1 MNTTHC
7 SRFAETLAQLP
18 DGPWPEAAASHLH
31 SCPQCRALLEELEAI
46 RIAGHELGSSEPDPP
61 EHIWVLLRDQ
71 LQSEG
76 LIREA
81 QQTDWFTDWFG
92 FSPRFALGGA
102 YVALLAIAGSL
113 VGLHGAR
120 PSAIRLDGVRPG
132 LAASSLSMNSGAL
145 TSELNKTL
153 DGDLD
158 RVVASLSEENAPL
171 ATSVRQNLGVVDNL
185 ILLCEKSVRENP
197 DNPMAREYLY
207 GAYQQKATL
216 LAAAMDRTTLEN
228 R

>member
-1 MNTTHC
+1 MNTTQC
-7 SRFAETLAQLP
+7 TRFADTLAQRP
-18 DGPWPEAAASHLH
+18 DGPWPEAAASHLD
-31 SCPQCRALLEELEAI
+31 SCPQCRSLLEELEAI

-61 EHIWVLLRDQ
+61 EYLWVLLRDQ
-71 LQSEG
+71 LRSEG

-81 QQTDWFTDWFG
+81 QQPGWFTDWFG
-92 FSPRFALGGA
+92 VSPRFALGGA

-113 VGLHGAR
+113 VGLHGDR
-120 PSAIRLDGVRPG
+120 PSAIRLDGVRPS

-153 DGDLD
+153 DGDLE
-158 RVVASLSEENAPL
+158 RVVASLSEQNAPL
-171 ATSVRQNLGVVDNL
+171 ATSVRENLGVVDNL